1 MNKYSKLITI
11 EFGEIL
17 SRINRVLVSALIL
30 IYGIYQYYKM
40 NKELK
45 GSILVKKDNTINN
58 YIKMFNFK
66 RKITILIN
74 DDIKVPVTYGI
85 LKPKIIIQSKVLK
98 DDDLLKFVLIHE
110 LTHIRRFD
118 MVFTHIKN
126 LIVCLY
132 WYNIFIL
139 ITSRYAEEDIEVL
152 CDKLVVERIGDTAKI
167 QKRILYVNVKSY
179 RRK

>member
-30 IYGIYQYYKM
+30 I
-40 NKELK
+40 
-45 GSILVKKDNTINN
+45 
-58 YIKMFNFK
+58 
-66 RKITILIN
+66 
-74 DDIKVPVTYGI
+74 YGI

-139 ITSRYAEEDIEVL
+139 IAYRHTEEDIEVL

-167 QKRILYVNVKSY
+167 QKRILYVNAKSY